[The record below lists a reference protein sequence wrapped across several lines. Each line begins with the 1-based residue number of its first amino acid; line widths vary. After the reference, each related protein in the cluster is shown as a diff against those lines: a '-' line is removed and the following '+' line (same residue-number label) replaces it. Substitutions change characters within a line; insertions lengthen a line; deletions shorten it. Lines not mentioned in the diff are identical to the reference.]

1 MATKYIV
8 GNLSGQTITG
18 DLTINGNITVT
29 GITNNLSVGTYRAL
43 MTQTGPITGTDIF
56 AFNGGLII
64 GEPYTINTYFEGD
77 DFSNIADVTSGVI
90 NQTGCVFIATGTT
103 PTIWDNGTDL
113 ASDGGLIVDVLEN
126 TLGYDINWS
135 WVPFGGSGYYIG
147 VNDTTGPLIN
157 SFPKNKVSITTQN
170 TLSFVTESYGITTY
184 SKTVDVEYGND
195 SAIQITVFDY
205 FLDDVRNN
213 SLYYTP
219 IEIKINQD
227 LDTTPILVYG
237 ENISEF
243 PYGNVV
249 INLYAGNNYV
259 ATFYTDTS
267 TLVNNITEMVAD
279 LNSSSQTNFLGTF
292 SVNEGVENGVI
303 LTMATNL
310 KNQFSPNNTLTFEVF
325 TAK

>member
-8 GNLSGQTITG
+8 NNVSGQTING
-18 DLTINGNITVT
+18 DLTINGNVT
-29 GITNNLSVGTYRAL
+29 ISGTSTTNGVATYRAL
-43 MTQTGPITGTDIF
+43 MTQTGELEGTNINN
-56 AFNGGLII
+56 FNYALII
-64 GEPYTINTYFEGD
+64 GETYTINTYFEGD

-103 PTIWDNGTDL
+103 PAIWDNGTDL

-135 WVPFGGSGYYIG
+135 WAPFGGSGYYIG
-147 VNDTTGPLIN
+147 VNYTTGLLIN
-157 SFPKNKVSITTQN
+157 SFPRNKVSITSQATVPFV
-170 TLSFVTESYGITTY
+170 LDSFGISIY
-184 SKTVDVEYGND
+184 PNIGN
-195 SAIQITVFDY
+195 SENGLNSLIVINVFDY
-205 FLDDVRNN
+205 FLDDVRDD

-237 ENISEF
+237 ENVSEL
-243 PYGNVV
+243 PYD
-249 INLYAGNNYV
+249 YV
-259 ATFYTDTS
+259 AITLYSGDDNVGTFYTDTS

-279 LNSSSQTNFLGTF
+279 LNSSPETNFLGTF

-303 LTMATNL
+303 LTMANNL
-310 KNQFSPNNTLTFEVF
+310 KNQLSPNNTLTFEVYF
-325 TAK
+325 AD